1 MSTTILSKKKS
12 TYGSPYVYYTVSVE
26 VTKRTPTSVKLKYT
40 VTAWLQYAASYL
52 LTGHPITVS
61 LYAGGSWHDMN
72 IKSSSTSWRGTA
84 KHKKTSAT
92 ITVSGVSKSAT
103 ALRGVKFK
111 AAQSNGTA
119 GDLHEVSCSNI
130 PIADVDETYD
140 DVTLL
145 CGDYNQTKALVT
157 LSNIPAPVGYART
170 IKWYKNDVEVSIT
183 KVASSSSKEAYGY
196 KYTGLLPNSKYT
208 FKAKVY
214 YGSTSLATKSVAV
227 TTPHETGTLSLL
239 PKATYINAAVADM
252 FNSPNYTRTVEFYV
266 KRSSETSKDAY
277 TLVATIAT
285 QLSDVQLNITGLVSN
300 VSYDVKALIKN
311 DTTILKTLVGS
322 TVTSEDMSLIP
333 TAAIESIVQQFGTRL
348 CTIEWV
354 TDKLVAGTMY
364 VIQAKGES
372 ETGWS
377 DLRSANGVISP
388 TIVTSPSVNEN
399 VSFRIKAF
407 NESVAEALASYSE
420 MVTLYV
426 HDGFT
431 WDVDKVA
438 GEPVIIT
445 ANEWNRLKVYALEKN
460 ATIGHYFTIADVN
473 VGDSITA
480 QIYNTLKNIIMQA
493 KNNAPTM
500 ILGIAKLGMGTL
512 ISYDS
517 TLPDKRKGDV
527 IVAIDIDR
535 LRIEVNEAGQ

>member
-40 VTAWLQYAASYL
+40 VTAWLQYDTSYL

-61 LYAGGSWHDMN
+61 LYVGDSWHDMN
-72 IKSSSTSWRGTA
+72 IKSSGTSWKGTA
-84 KHKKTSAT
+84 KHKKTSST

-103 ALRGVKFK
+103 ALKGVKFK
-111 AAQSNGTA
+111 AEQGGGTA
-119 GDLHEVSCSNI
+119 GDLPKTSCSNI

-140 DVTLL
+140 NVTLL
-145 CGDYNQTKALVT
+145 CGDYNQAKALVT
-157 LSNIPAPVGYART
+157 LSNIPAPVEYART
-170 IKWYKNDVEVSIT
+170 IKWYKNDTEVGVT
-183 KVASSSSKEAYGY
+183 EVASSSSKKAYGY

-208 FKAKVY
+208 FKAKIY
-214 YGSTSLATKSVAV
+214 YGSTSLTTKSVAV
-227 TTPHETGTLSLL
+227 TTPNETGTLSLL
-239 PKATYINAAVADM
+239 QKATYINATVADM
-252 FNSPNYTRTVEFYV
+252 FDGPNYTRTVEFYV

-277 TLVATIAT
+277 TLVAAIST

-300 VSYDVKALIKN
+300 ASYDVKALIKN
-311 DTTILKTLVGS
+311 DETILKTLVES

-333 TAAIESIVQQFGTRL
+333 TAAIESIMQQFGTRL
-348 CTIEWV
+348 CTIEWI

-372 ETGWS
+372 ETEWT
-377 DLRSANGVISP
+377 DLSSASSVISP

-420 MVTLYV
+420 IVTLYV

-445 ANEWNRLKVYALEKN
+445 ANEWNRLKTYALEKN

-493 KNNAPTM
+493 KNSAPTM
-500 ILGIAKLGMGTL
+500 ILGMAKLGMGTL

-517 TLPDKRKGDV
+517 ALPDKRKGDV

-535 LRIEVNEAGQ
+535 LRIEVNKTWQ